1 MFKLS
6 TRGRYGTRV
15 MLELALN
22 YGRGFMLLKDIA
34 KKQEISAGYL
44 EQIVPNLKTAGLI
57 HSSRGA
63 HGGYV
68 LSKSPD
74 QITLKEIIVA
84 LEGPIVLVE
93 CITAPQIC
101 NRYNYCSSRD
111 LWNELGQKIE
121 ETLESKTLQ
130 DMIENHK

>member
-22 YGRGFMLLKDIA
+22 YGRGFMLLKAIA
-34 KKQEISAGYL
+34 KNQEISAGYL
-44 EQIVPNLKTAGLI
+44 EQIVPSLKTAGLI

-68 LSKSPD
+68 LSRPPD
-74 QITLKEIIVA
+74 QITLREIIVA

-93 CITAPQIC
+93 CIKAPQIC

-130 DMIENHK
+130 DMIENYK